1 MSFRVAR
8 SGVDTHRF
16 RCHAEAMAK
25 QRVIDAAPDS
35 RRTTLAVSI
44 GTFIAG
50 YDNLLYGYFATVF
63 AVVFFPPGNSTA
75 GLINTFLIFA
85 VGFAMRPLGGIV
97 FGHIGDRLG
106 RRPALVASILS
117 MALGTLGIGLLP
129 TYASIGLWA
138 PALLL
143 GCRLLQGFSVG
154 GEYVGAN
161 VMILEHAEQER
172 SGRRV
177 SANTVAGY
185 LGIAAA
191 GSTSLLLATV
201 LTESQLTSWGW
212 RLPFFFALPLVG
224 VGLYLRLRIPD
235 SPEFQAAVVKRVR
248 FPLGAALRHGWRG
261 ILVYGGWISMVGL
274 GGYVLHSYMAS
285 YLKTVVGMD
294 SAGAFGANLAAV
306 AILASGAVLGG
317 ILVDRYPPWIVGFA
331 AALGVALTV
340 VPGFM
345 IISHGSVT
353 AAILGQ
359 SMWGLC
365 LGIAATLGSTLTK
378 SQFPVEMRYTATAF
392 AHNVTVTLFGTTAP
406 YLSAFLIDRTGNRLI
421 PAWYLVIMACVA
433 MTVAVTALR
442 REPRSAIVESVLTR
456 DGAPQSTAS

>member
-1 MSFRVAR
+1 M
-8 SGVDTHRF
+8 GQQT
-16 RCHAEAMAK
+16 
-25 QRVIDAAPDS
+25 VIDSWRAS
-35 RRTTLAVSI
+35 RRTTLAVSV

-63 AVVFFPPGNSTA
+63 AVVFFPPGDPTA
-75 GLINTFLIFA
+75 GLIKTFLIFA
-85 VGFAMRPLGGIV
+85 VGFAVRPLGGMF
-97 FGHIGDRLG
+97 FGHIGDRIG

-129 TYASIGLWA
+129 AYASIGLWA

-161 VMILEHAEQER
+161 VMILEHAEKER

-201 LTESQLTSWGW
+201 LTEEQLMSWGW

-235 SPEFQAAVVKRVR
+235 SPEFRAAAAKRVR

-261 ILVYGGWISMVGL
+261 ILVYGGWIVMVGL
-274 GGYVLHSYMAS
+274 GGYVLHTYMAS

-306 AILASGAVLGG
+306 AILAIGAVLGG

-345 IISHGSVT
+345 IIRHGSVVT
-353 AAILGQ
+353 AILGQ
-359 SMWGLC
+359 AMWGVC
-365 LGIAATLGSTLTK
+365 LGVAATLGSTLTK
-378 SQFPVEMRYTATAF
+378 SLFPVEMRYTATAF

-406 YLSAFLIDRTGNRLI
+406 YVSAFLIDRTGNRLA

-433 MTVAVTALR
+433 MTTAVTALR
-442 REPRSAIVESVLTR
+442 KAPR
-456 DGAPQSTAS
+456 GAALAPGLPQGRAEEGAATLSGPVDRRSRGDL

>member
-1 MSFRVAR
+1 
-8 SGVDTHRF
+8 
-16 RCHAEAMAK
+16 
-25 QRVIDAAPDS
+25 
-35 RRTTLAVSI
+35 
-44 GTFIAG
+44 
-50 YDNLLYGYFATVF
+50 
-63 AVVFFPPGNSTA
+63 
-75 GLINTFLIFA
+75 
-85 VGFAMRPLGGIV
+85 
-97 FGHIGDRLG
+97 
-106 RRPALVASILS
+106 

-129 TYASIGLWA
+129 AYASIGLWA

-161 VMILEHAEQER
+161 VMILEHAEKER

-201 LTESQLTSWGW
+201 LTEEQLMSWGW

-235 SPEFQAAVVKRVR
+235 SPEFRAATAKRVR

-261 ILVYGGWISMVGL
+261 ILVYGGWIVMVGL
-274 GGYVLHSYMAS
+274 GGYVLHTYMAS

-306 AILASGAVLGG
+306 AILAIGAVLGG

-345 IISHGSVT
+345 IIRHGSVVT
-353 AAILGQ
+353 AILGQ
-359 SMWGLC
+359 AMWGVC
-365 LGIAATLGSTLTK
+365 LGVAATLGSTLTK
-378 SQFPVEMRYTATAF
+378 SLFPVEMRYTATAF

-406 YLSAFLIDRTGNRLI
+406 YVSAFLIDRTGNRLA

-433 MTVAVTALR
+433 MTTAVTALR
-442 REPRSAIVESVLTR
+442 KAPR
-456 DGAPQSTAS
+456 GAALAPGLPQGRAEEGAATLSGPVDRRSRGDL

>member
-1 MSFRVAR
+1 MDRQ
-8 SGVDTHRF
+8 
-16 RCHAEAMAK
+16 E
-25 QRVIDAAPDS
+25 VIDTGQSS
-35 RRTTLAVSI
+35 RRTTLAVSV

-63 AVVFFPPGNSTA
+63 AVVFFPPGDSAA
-75 GLINTFLIFA
+75 GLIKTFLIFA
-85 VGFAMRPLGGIV
+85 VGFAVRPLGGMF
-97 FGHIGDRLG
+97 FGHIGDRIG

-129 TYASIGLWA
+129 TYATIGLWA

-143 GCRLLQGFSVG
+143 ACRLLQGFSVG

-161 VMILEHAEQER
+161 VMILEHASAER
-172 SGRRV
+172 SGRHV
-177 SANTVAGY
+177 SANSVAGY

-201 LTESQLTSWGW
+201 LTEAQLTAWGW

-235 SPEFQAAVVKRVR
+235 SPAFQAAEAKRLR
-248 FPLGAALRHGWRG
+248 FPLGTALRHGWRG

-274 GGYVLHSYMAS
+274 GGYVLHTYMAS
-285 YLKTVVGMD
+285 YLKVVIGMD

-306 AILASGAVLGG
+306 AILASGALLGG
-317 ILVDRYPPWIVGFA
+317 VLVDRYPPWIVGFS
-331 AALGVALTV
+331 AALGIALTV
-340 VPGFM
+340 VPGFLL
-345 IISHGSVT
+345 IRQGSVA

-359 SMWGLC
+359 AMWGVC
-365 LGIAATLGSTLTK
+365 LGVAATLGSTLTK
-378 SQFPVEMRYTATAF
+378 SQFPVEMRYTAAAF

-406 YLSAFLIDRTGNRLI
+406 YVATYLIDRTGNRLA
-421 PAWYLVIMACVA
+421 PAWYLVAMACVA
-433 MTVAVTALR
+433 MMVALFALR
-442 REPRSAIVESVLTR
+442 GTPRPAVVAPGLPR
-456 DGAPQSTAS
+456 GGAPQSTAS